1 MRTLTHACYV
11 DSWYLQWQEARS
23 RTAQAIELA
32 DQASDLRAEAQV
44 RSYAGLVRI
53 LSGDFEGAHYHTQ
66 AALSVA
72 ERLRDR
78 TWLIFAL

>member
-1 MRTLTHACYV
+1 MK
-11 DSWYLQWQEARS
+11 
-23 RTAQAIELA
+23 LA